1 MTADDPAG
9 AARLSVVVVAYNS
22 RDELPASLG
31 ALGGVLEVAEVVVVD
46 HGGDGSAS
54 VAAELG
60 ATVLRDASNP
70 GYGTGQNRGV
80 ATTTGEYVLLLNPDA
95 VVDPAGVREGVA
107 FLDAAPDVAAVQGV
121 IRNRTTG
128 QPERSQGVALG
139 PVHLLGRA
147 LGARRLLRFDAVRAV
162 ARRVPVLTDHV
173 LRTPEQPVEVESLS
187 AAALLVRRSA
197 FEQVEGFDE
206 GYFLYSEDLDL
217 CRRLRA
223 AGWRLVA
230 LPVAWAEHAS
240 GASSAGWWD
249 RELVWW
255 EGTLRYAAL
264 WWRGPAWAGARLAT
278 LLRVIPMFVAR
289 PRRAPEVVARLVAA
303 PRRQRRAGRSPKQV
317 SGSVL

>member
-1 MTADDPAG
+1 VTGRGSAA

-31 ALGGVLEVAEVVVVD
+31 ALAGVPEVAEVVVVD
-46 HGGDGSAS
+46 HGGDGSAA
-54 VAAELG
+54 VAADLG

-80 ATTTGEYVLLLNPDA
+80 ASTTGEYLLLLNPDA
-95 VVDPAGVREGVA
+95 VVDPGGIREGVA
-107 FLDAAPDVAAVQGV
+107 VLDAAPDVAAVQGV

-128 QPERSQGVALG
+128 RPERSQGVALG
-139 PVHLLGRA
+139 PVHLMGRA
-147 LGARRLLRFDAVRAV
+147 AGARRLLRFDAVRAV

-173 LRTPEQPVEVESLS
+173 VRTPDRPVDVESLS

-230 LPVAWAEHAS
+230 LPVGWAEHAS
-240 GASSAGWWD
+240 GASSAGWWE

-264 WWRGPAWAGARLAT
+264 WWSRPAWAGARLAT
-278 LLRVIPMFVAR
+278 LLRVVPMLVAR
-289 PRRAPEVVARLVAA
+289 PRRAPEVLARLVLA
-303 PRRQRRAGRSPKQV
+303 PRRQRRSRRRPQQV
-317 SGSVL
+317 SGLVR